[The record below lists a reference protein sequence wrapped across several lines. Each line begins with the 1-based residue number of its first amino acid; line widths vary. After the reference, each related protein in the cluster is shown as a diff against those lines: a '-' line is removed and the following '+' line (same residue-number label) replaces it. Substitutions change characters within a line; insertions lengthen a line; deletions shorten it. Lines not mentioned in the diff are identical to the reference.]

1 MLYEIYKS
9 KQLKFR
15 PILASKLLFL
25 KANVRKT
32 MKIKSMLTF
41 KVVRCHCRF
50 SFSFYKLSFLSSL
63 NVYFHQRWLRRQAQ
77 AHTEAQGA

>member
-15 PILASKLLFL
+15 LILASKLLFL
-25 KANVRKT
+25 KANIRKT

-41 KVVRCHCRF
+41 KVVRCRCRF
-50 SFSFYKLSFLSSL
+50 SFSLYK
-63 NVYFHQRWLRRQAQ
+63 
-77 AHTEAQGA
+77 

>member
-15 PILASKLLFL
+15 LILASKLLFL
-25 KANVRKT
+25 KANIRKT

-41 KVVRCHCRF
+41 KVVRFRF
-50 SFSFYKLSFLSSL
+50 SFSL
-63 NVYFHQRWLRRQAQ
+63 
-77 AHTEAQGA
+77 